1 MSDQQDVKNVD
12 KGRRNWLIA
21 TSVAGGVGGVA

>member
-21 TSVAGGVGGVA
+21 TSVAGGV